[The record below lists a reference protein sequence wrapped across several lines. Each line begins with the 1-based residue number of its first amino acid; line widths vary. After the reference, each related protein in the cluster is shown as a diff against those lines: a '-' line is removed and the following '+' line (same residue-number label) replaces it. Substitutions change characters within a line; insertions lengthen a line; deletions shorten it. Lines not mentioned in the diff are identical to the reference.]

1 MKFPR
6 TPRNSETYH
15 LLWNFL
21 STADLGSLIGFWQ
34 CKFHSVEYL
43 AIFLPLWFYVKSILA
58 HFRRS
63 KTAVWTILKTLNSN
77 FWKNY
82 TLENVKS
89 SPKFIAAQMAK
100 LAVFGALKWPKL
112 ISRKVWAAEKSW
124 NFDIDLTKK
133 ILSGNGIRKISL
145 TLNKVNLEIS
155 KSFKT

>member
-1 MKFPR
+1 MANVALQESQKLISRKMWVIGKLMKFPR

-112 ISRKVWAAEKSW
+112 I
-124 NFDIDLTKK
+124 F
-133 ILSGNGIRKISL
+133 
-145 TLNKVNLEIS
+145 TLNLNGRKNCYVVYSQLS
-155 KSFKT
+155 CPGL